1 MNQASASKV
10 QLVGGADFAWNDTAY
25 DPARAQRAAAEHLAG
40 RDPPTVEA
48 LLAFFDLENLAPTS
62 ARSDIVSQPQSPA
75 LAAELDRFHAA
86 WRRGDKAGAVAG
98 LRPYAAVLAGAP
110 GLVRARVVDPA
121 FVADCGPWLD
131 ATALWAE
138 ALVAT
143 LDGLDARLAGD
154 GATAS
159 ARLAEATALVAQAEA
174 IHTIPGETR
183 PEGPVRVADGVL
195 DDFLAG
201 AAGLG

>member
-1 MNQASASKV
+1 M
-10 QLVGGADFAWNDTAY
+10 
-25 DPARAQRAAAEHLAG
+25 
-40 RDPPTVEA
+40 
-48 LLAFFDLENLAPTS
+48 
-62 ARSDIVSQPQSPA
+62 
-75 LAAELDRFHAA
+75 
-86 WRRGDKAGAVAG
+86 
-98 LRPYAAVLAGAP
+98 LAGAP

-131 ATALWAE
+131 ATALWAR

-159 ARLAEATALVAQAEA
+159 ARLAEASALVAQRRRSTPSRA
-174 IHTIPGETR
+174 R
-183 PEGPVRVADGVL
+183 PVPRGRWVADGVL